1 MSGIHILHVLYAF
14 FLIIIALIVLVLIVP
29 SELSFLL
36 ATEGLSLE
44 TELNFS
50 ILSGFLGGSMTSDP
64 EGSSFEL
71 LLFARA
77 PIMKRKQ
84 KKEWERKAK
93 PRQGRA
99 PLESIGLFKKLYD
112 PFIGLLRA
120 FLRHTLIRKLD
131 CRIDVGLPDPVHT
144 GMIYGTVYPIWEMI
158 RPFISNASFIMTPV
172 FTEELFNASL
182 RGNISLRI
190 AYIIVPLLRL
200 FSKKEVRMLRR
211 SSKRR

>member
-1 MSGIHILHVLYAF
+1 
-14 FLIIIALIVLVLIVP
+14 
-29 SELSFLL
+29 
-36 ATEGLSLE
+36 
-44 TELNFS
+44 
-50 ILSGFLGGSMTSDP
+50 MTSDP
-64 EGSSFEL
+64 EGSSFE